1 MLSCKEVVKIVS
13 SEERPS
19 WRRRLE
25 IRFHLMMCHHCGKYV
40 KQLEL
45 MKSGFKKLLQ
55 SKHEKANQ
63 EKIRDLENK
72 VIEKT
77 RTNI

>member
-40 KQLEL
+40 KHLEL
-45 MKSGFKKLLQ
+45 LKAGFKKLF
-55 SKHEKANQ
+55 HMKAENISQ
-63 EKIRDLENK
+63 EKIHDLENR

-77 RTNI
+77 RKNI